1 MLSSINVTK
10 STIMRIIKESIMSK
24 EKVTNDGKATQSS
37 NKVKGEGKT
46 NGETGSQ
53 REVYVD
59 SFTINVFFDG
69 TKNNLYNIEHRKK
82 NPQMYKGKETAS
94 KYESYFND
102 HSNVSYLYQAREQ
115 KANIGWAYIEGI
127 GTGAEQINH
136 LDRENKDRARKG
148 FPLKDRE
155 YYTDLQQ
162 GFAFGSGY
170 TGIGT
175 RVFQSF
181 EKIQTMVKQSLGD
194 RIPTILILNIFG
206 FSRGAAAA
214 RHFLHRVKTEPQLFK
229 GWNLKRE
236 RIIVN
241 FVGLFDTVSSFSPE
255 YTIPEPT
262 SAFDNDVKELHL
274 NFERGYA
281 SKVFHLTAA
290 DEYRQYFSLTNI
302 DSAIN
307 NGFGMEVAISGA
319 HADVGGSYQSEAQK
333 KPFPVKKNVPGM
345 KKWFQEQGFFKEN
358 DINWLKSRTSQNA
371 MVGAIETPEM
381 MTAIRK
387 NVIPNDYARVAFR
400 IMRLIV
406 ETHCSDKV
414 IAFNRGRIKE
424 RETSQ
429 FPEIIELLNKLPYD
443 IQKVSKNTWGKS
455 YNFELS
461 QYYSPEQVRKIR
473 YKYIHWSAKD
483 ELGYELRTKNGLP
496 FRKIHEG

>member
-1 MLSSINVTK
+1 MSRSRLINRIVTK
-10 STIMRIIKESIMSK
+10 KGNATQRGSN
-24 EKVTNDGKATQSS
+24 VHGKAT
-37 NKVKGEGKT
+37 T
-46 NGETGSQ
+46 NGTTGSQ
-53 REVYVD
+53 KEVYVD
-59 SFTINVFFDG
+59 TFTINVFFDG
-69 TKNNLYNIEHRKK
+69 TKNNLYNIENRKK

-94 KYESYFND
+94 EYESYFND
-102 HSNVSYLYQAREQ
+102 HSNVSYLYQARGQ

-127 GTGAEQINH
+127 GTGADQINH
-136 LDRENKDRARKG
+136 WDRENKDRARKG

-155 YYTDLQQ
+155 YHTDSQQ
-162 GFAFGSGY
+162 GFAFGSGP
-170 TGIGT
+170 TGIEA

-241 FVGLFDTVSSFSPE
+241 FVGLFDTVSSFSAV

-262 SAFDNDVKELHL
+262 SAFDDDVKELHL
-274 NFERGYA
+274 NFGRNYA

-290 DEYRQYFSLTNI
+290 DEYRQYFSLPNI
-302 DSAIN
+302 DSAIS
-307 NGFGMEVAISGA
+307 NGFGMEVIISGA

-333 KPFPVKKNVPGM
+333 KPFPVKKNFLGM
-345 KKWFQEQGFFKEN
+345 KKWFQEQGFFKED
-358 DINWLKSRTSQNA
+358 DIHWVKSKTYEGDFGGTQK
-371 MVGAIETPEM
+371 TPETM
-381 MTAIRK
+381 EAIRK
-387 NVIPNDYARVAFR
+387 NIIPNDYARVAFK

-414 IAFNRGRIKE
+414 IVFNRNRIKH
-424 RETSQ
+424 REASH

-443 IQKVSKNTWGKS
+443 IQKASQDSWAKR

-461 QYYSPEQVRKIR
+461 KYYSPQQVRKIR

-483 ELGYELRTKNGLP
+483 ETGYELRTKNGLP
-496 FRKIHEG
+496 YRIIHKG

>member
-24 EKVTNDGKATQSS
+24 GKVTNDGKVIQSS
-37 NKVKGEGKT
+37 NKVQGEGKT
-46 NGETGSQ
+46 NGKTGSQ

-82 NPQMYKGKETAS
+82 NPQMYKGKETEGA
-94 KYESYFND
+94 YESYFND

-127 GTGAEQINH
+127 GTGADDINA
-136 LDRENKDRARKG
+136 LERRNRYLKMKG
-148 FPLKDRE
+148 KPLEEKK
-155 YYTDLQQ
+155 YNTDSTM
-162 GFAFGSGY
+162 GFAYGTGS
-170 TGIGT
+170 TGIT
-175 RVFQSF
+175 RRVQQSF
-181 EKIQTMVKQSLGD
+181 EKIQTMVSSDLGN
-194 RIPTILILNIFG
+194 RIPTILVLNVFG

-214 RHFLHRVKTEPQLFK
+214 RHFVHKVKTQPRSFI
-229 GWNLKRE
+229 GWNLTRE

-241 FVGLFDTVSSFSPE
+241 FVGLFDTVSSYSAVGSVKPE
-255 YTIPEPT
+255 LTG
-262 SAFDNDVKELHL
+262 AFDDDVKDLHL
-274 NFERGYA
+274 NFERDYA

-290 DEYRQYFSLTNI
+290 DEYRLYFSLTNI
-302 DSAIN
+302 NSAIRH
-307 NGFGMEVAISGA
+307 GFGMEVAISGA
-319 HADVGGSYQSEAQK
+319 HADVGGSYASAVQK
-333 KPFPVKKNVPGM
+333 SFPVRENVPGM
-345 KKWFQEQGFFKEN
+345 KNWFQNQGFFKEK
-358 DINWLKSRTSQNA
+358 DIDWLKSRTYQTE
-371 MVGAIETPEM
+371 MGAIETPET
-381 MTAIRK
+381 MTATRK
-387 NVIPNDYARVAFR
+387 HIIPNDYARVAFK
-400 IMRLIV
+400 IMRLVV

-414 IAFNRGRIKE
+414 IAFNRNSIKY
-424 RETSQ
+424 REASH

>member
-1 MLSSINVTK
+1 MSRSRLINRIVTK
-10 STIMRIIKESIMSK
+10 KGNATQRGSN
-24 EKVTNDGKATQSS
+24 VHGKAT
-37 NKVKGEGKT
+37 T
-46 NGETGSQ
+46 NGTTGSQ
-53 REVYVD
+53 KEVYVD
-59 SFTINVFFDG
+59 TFTINVFFDG
-69 TKNNLYNIEHRKK
+69 TKNNLYNIENRKK

-94 KYESYFND
+94 EYESYFND
-102 HSNVSYLYQAREQ
+102 HSNVSYLYQARGQ

-127 GTGAEQINH
+127 GTGADQINH
-136 LDRENKDRARKG
+136 WDRENKDRARKG

-155 YYTDLQQ
+155 YHTDSQQ
-162 GFAFGSGY
+162 GFAFGSGP
-170 TGIGT
+170 TGIEA

-241 FVGLFDTVSSFSPE
+241 FVGLFDTVSSFSAV

-262 SAFDNDVKELHL
+262 SAFDDDVKELHL
-274 NFERGYA
+274 NFGRNYA

-302 DSAIN
+302 DSAIS
-307 NGFGMEVAISGA
+307 NGFGMEVIISGA

-333 KPFPVKKNVPGM
+333 KPFPVKKNFLGM
-345 KKWFQEQGFFKEN
+345 KKWFQEQGFFKED
-358 DINWLKSRTSQNA
+358 DIHWVKSKTYEGDFGGTQK
-371 MVGAIETPEM
+371 TPETM
-381 MTAIRK
+381 EAIRK
-387 NVIPNDYARVAFR
+387 NIIPNDYARVAFK

-414 IAFNRGRIKE
+414 IVFNRNRIKH
-424 RETSQ
+424 REASH

-443 IQKVSKNTWGKS
+443 IQKASQDSWAKR

-461 QYYSPEQVRKIR
+461 KYYSPQQVRKIR

-483 ELGYELRTKNGLP
+483 ETGYELRTKNGLP
-496 FRKIHEG
+496 YRIIHKG

>member
-1 MLSSINVTK
+1 MSRSRLMNRIVTK
-10 STIMRIIKESIMSK
+10 KGNATQRGSN
-24 EKVTNDGKATQSS
+24 VHGKAT
-37 NKVKGEGKT
+37 T
-46 NGETGSQ
+46 NGTTGSQ
-53 REVYVD
+53 KEVYVD
-59 SFTINVFFDG
+59 TFTINVFFDG
-69 TKNNLYNIEHRKK
+69 TKNNLYNIENRKK

-94 KYESYFND
+94 EYESYFND
-102 HSNVSYLYQAREQ
+102 HSNVSYLYQARGQ

-127 GTGAEQINH
+127 GTGADQINH
-136 LDRENKDRARKG
+136 WDRENKDRARKG

-155 YYTDLQQ
+155 YHTDSQQ
-162 GFAFGSGY
+162 GFAFGSGP
-170 TGIGT
+170 TGIEA

-241 FVGLFDTVSSFSPE
+241 FVGLFDTVSSFSAV

-262 SAFDNDVKELHL
+262 SAFDDDVKELHL
-274 NFERGYA
+274 NFGRNYA

-302 DSAIN
+302 DSAIS
-307 NGFGMEVAISGA
+307 NGFGMEVIISGA

-333 KPFPVKKNVPGM
+333 KPFPVKKNFLGM
-345 KKWFQEQGFFKEN
+345 KKWFQEQGFFKED
-358 DINWLKSRTSQNA
+358 DIHWVKSKTYEGDFGGTQK
-371 MVGAIETPEM
+371 TPETM
-381 MTAIRK
+381 EAIRK
-387 NVIPNDYARVAFR
+387 NIIPNDYARVAFK

-414 IAFNRGRIKE
+414 IVFNRNRIKH
-424 RETSQ
+424 REASH

-443 IQKVSKNTWGKS
+443 IQKASQDSWAKR

-461 QYYSPEQVRKIR
+461 KYYSPQQVRKIR

-483 ELGYELRTKNGLP
+483 ETGYELRTKNGLP
-496 FRKIHEG
+496 YRIIHKG

>member
-24 EKVTNDGKATQSS
+24 GKVTNDGKVIQSS
-37 NKVKGEGKT
+37 NKKVQGEGKT

-53 REVYVD
+53 REVHVD

-94 KYESYFND
+94 SYESYFND
-102 HSNVSYLYQAREQ
+102 HSNVSYLYQARKQ
-115 KANIGWAYIEGI
+115 VTNVGWAYIEGI
-127 GTGAEQINH
+127 GTGADDINQ
-136 LDRENKDRARKG
+136 LDRENKELKSKG
-148 FPLKDRE
+148 KPLKERT
-155 YYTDLQQ
+155 YYEDSTR
-162 GFAFGSGY
+162 GFAYGSHK
-170 TGIGT
+170 TGIEF
-175 RVFQSF
+175 RVLQSF
-181 EKIQTMVKQSLGD
+181 EKIQTMVADDLGG
-194 RIPTILILNIFG
+194 RIPTILILNVFG

-214 RHFLHRVKTEPQLFK
+214 RHFIHKVRTEPERFR
-229 GWNLKRE
+229 GWDLTSQ
-236 RIIVN
+236 RIVVN
-241 FVGLFDTVSSFSPE
+241 FVGLFDTVSSFDRSFSLSPE
-255 YTIPEPT
+255 R
-262 SAFDNDVKELHL
+262 SKVFDNDVKELHL

-290 DEYRQYFSLTNI
+290 DEYRLYFSLTNI
-302 DSAIN
+302 NSAIRH
-307 NGFGMEVAISGA
+307 GFGMEVAISGA
-319 HADVGGSYQSEAQK
+319 HADVGGSYASAVQK
-333 KPFPVKKNVPGM
+333 SFPVRENVPGM
-345 KKWFQEQGFFKEN
+345 KNWFQNQGFFKEN
-358 DINWLKSRTSQNA
+358 DINWLKSRTSQTA
-371 MVGAIETPEM
+371 MGAIETPEM
-381 MTAIRK
+381 MTATRK
-387 NVIPNDYARVAFR
+387 HIIHNDYARVAFK
-400 IMRLIV
+400 IMRLVV
-406 ETHCSDKV
+406 ETHCSDKS
-414 IAFNRGRIKE
+414 IAFDRNIIKK

-461 QYYSPEQVRKIR
+461 KYYSPEQVRNIR

>member
-1 MLSSINVTK
+1 
-10 STIMRIIKESIMSK
+10 MSK
-24 EKVTNDGKATQSS
+24 GKVTNDGKVIQSS
-37 NKVKGEGKT
+37 NKVQGEGKT
-46 NGETGSQ
+46 NGKTGSQ

-94 KYESYFND
+94 EYESYFND

-127 GTGAEQINH
+127 GTGADQINH

-155 YYTDLQQ
+155 YNTDSQQ

-170 TGIGT
+170 TGIAA

-241 FVGLFDTVSSFSPE
+241 FVGLFDTVSSYSPG

-262 SAFDNDVKELHL
+262 SAFDDDVKELHL
-274 NFERGYA
+274 NFERNYA
-281 SKVFHLTAA
+281 NKVFHLTAA

-302 DSAIN
+302 DSAIS
-307 NGFGMEVAISGA
+307 NGFGMEVIISGA

-333 KPFPVKKNVPGM
+333 KPFPVKKNFLGM
-345 KKWFQEQGFFKEN
+345 KKWFQEQGFFKED
-358 DINWLKSRTSQNA
+358 DIHWVKSKTYEGDFGGTQK
-371 MVGAIETPEM
+371 TPETM
-381 MTAIRK
+381 KAIRK
-387 NVIPNDYARVAFR
+387 NIIPNDYARVAFK

-414 IAFNRGRIKE
+414 IVFNRNRIKH
-424 RETSQ
+424 REASH

-443 IQKVSKNTWGKS
+443 IQKASQDSWAKR

-461 QYYSPEQVRKIR
+461 KYYSPQQVRAIR

-483 ELGYELRTKNGLP
+483 ETGYELRTKNGLP
-496 FRKIHEG
+496 YRIIHKG

>member
-1 MLSSINVTK
+1 MSRSRLINRIVTK
-10 STIMRIIKESIMSK
+10 KGNATQRGSN
-24 EKVTNDGKATQSS
+24 VHGKAT
-37 NKVKGEGKT
+37 T
-46 NGETGSQ
+46 NGTTGSQ
-53 REVYVD
+53 KEVYVD
-59 SFTINVFFDG
+59 TFTINVFFDG
-69 TKNNLYNIEHRKK
+69 TKNNLYNIENRKK

-94 KYESYFND
+94 EYESYFND
-102 HSNVSYLYQAREQ
+102 HSNVSYLYQARGQ

-127 GTGAEQINH
+127 GTGADQINH
-136 LDRENKDRARKG
+136 WDRENKDRARKG

-155 YYTDLQQ
+155 YHTDSQQ
-162 GFAFGSGY
+162 GFAFGSGP
-170 TGIGT
+170 TGIEA

-241 FVGLFDTVSSFSPE
+241 FVGLFDTVSSFSAV

-262 SAFDNDVKELHL
+262 SAFDDDVKELHL
-274 NFERGYA
+274 NFGRNYA

-302 DSAIN
+302 DSAIS
-307 NGFGMEVAISGA
+307 NGFGMEVIISGA

-333 KPFPVKKNVPGM
+333 KPFPVKKNFLGM
-345 KKWFQEQGFFKEN
+345 KKWFQEQGFFKED
-358 DINWLKSRTSQNA
+358 DIHWVKSKTYEGDFGGTQK
-371 MVGAIETPEM
+371 TPETM
-381 MTAIRK
+381 KAIRK
-387 NVIPNDYARVAFR
+387 DIIPNDYARVAFK

-414 IAFNRGRIKE
+414 IVFNRSRIKE

-443 IQKVSKNTWGKS
+443 IQKASQDAWAKR

-461 QYYSPEQVRKIR
+461 KYYSPQQVRKIR

-483 ELGYELRTKNGLP
+483 ETGYELRTKNGLP
-496 FRKIHEG
+496 YRIIHKG

>member
-1 MLSSINVTK
+1 MSRSRLINRIVTK
-10 STIMRIIKESIMSK
+10 KGNATQRGSN
-24 EKVTNDGKATQSS
+24 VHGKAT
-37 NKVKGEGKT
+37 T
-46 NGETGSQ
+46 NGTTGSQ
-53 REVYVD
+53 KEVYVD
-59 SFTINVFFDG
+59 TFTINVFFDG
-69 TKNNLYNIEHRKK
+69 TKNNLYNIENRKK

-94 KYESYFND
+94 EYESYFND

-155 YYTDLQQ
+155 YYTDSQQ

-241 FVGLFDTVSSFSPE
+241 FVGLFDTVSSFSAV

-262 SAFDNDVKELHL
+262 SAFDDDVKELHL
-274 NFERGYA
+274 NFGRNYA

-333 KPFPVKKNVPGM
+333 KPFPVKKNFLGM
-345 KKWFQEQGFFKEN
+345 KKWFQEQGFFKED
-358 DINWLKSRTSQNA
+358 DIHWVKSKTYEGDFGGTQK
-371 MVGAIETPEM
+371 TPETM
-381 MTAIRK
+381 EAIRK
-387 NVIPNDYARVAFR
+387 NIIPNDYARVAFK

-414 IAFNRGRIKE
+414 IVFNRNRIKH
-424 RETSQ
+424 REASH

-443 IQKVSKNTWGKS
+443 IQKASQDSWAKR

-461 QYYSPEQVRKIR
+461 KYYSPQQVRKIR

-483 ELGYELRTKNGLP
+483 ETGYELRTKNGLP
-496 FRKIHEG
+496 YRIIHKG

>member
-1 MLSSINVTK
+1 VH
-10 STIMRIIKESIMSK
+10 
-24 EKVTNDGKATQSS
+24 GKAT
-37 NKVKGEGKT
+37 T
-46 NGETGSQ
+46 NGTTGSQ
-53 REVYVD
+53 KEVYVD
-59 SFTINVFFDG
+59 TFTINVFFDG
-69 TKNNLYNIEHRKK
+69 TKNNLYNIENRKK

-94 KYESYFND
+94 EYESYFND
-102 HSNVSYLYQAREQ
+102 HSNVSYLYQARGQ

-127 GTGAEQINH
+127 GTGADQINH
-136 LDRENKDRARKG
+136 WDRENKDRARKG

-155 YYTDLQQ
+155 YHTDSQQ
-162 GFAFGSGY
+162 GFAFGSGP
-170 TGIGT
+170 TGIEA

-241 FVGLFDTVSSFSPE
+241 FVGLFDTVSSFSAV

-262 SAFDNDVKELHL
+262 SAFDDDVKELHL
-274 NFERGYA
+274 NFGRNYA

-302 DSAIN
+302 DSAIS
-307 NGFGMEVAISGA
+307 NGFGMEVIISGA

-333 KPFPVKKNVPGM
+333 KPFPVKKNFLGM
-345 KKWFQEQGFFKEN
+345 KKWFQEQGFFKED
-358 DINWLKSRTSQNA
+358 DIHWVKSKTYEGDFGGTQK
-371 MVGAIETPEM
+371 TPETM
-381 MTAIRK
+381 EAIRK
-387 NVIPNDYARVAFR
+387 NIIPNDYARVAFK

-414 IAFNRGRIKE
+414 IVFNRNRIKH
-424 RETSQ
+424 REASH

-443 IQKVSKNTWGKS
+443 IQKASQDSWAKR

-461 QYYSPEQVRKIR
+461 KYYSPQQVRKIR

-483 ELGYELRTKNGLP
+483 ETGYELRTKNGLP
-496 FRKIHEG
+496 YRIIHKG

>member
-1 MLSSINVTK
+1 MSRSRLINRIVTK
-10 STIMRIIKESIMSK
+10 KGNATQRGSN
-24 EKVTNDGKATQSS
+24 VHGKAT
-37 NKVKGEGKT
+37 T
-46 NGETGSQ
+46 NGTTGSQ
-53 REVYVD
+53 KEVYVD
-59 SFTINVFFDG
+59 TFTINVFFDG
-69 TKNNLYNIEHRKK
+69 TKNNLYNIENRKK

-94 KYESYFND
+94 EYESYFND
-102 HSNVSYLYQAREQ
+102 HSNVSYLYQARGQ

-127 GTGAEQINH
+127 GTGADQINH
-136 LDRENKDRARKG
+136 WDRENKDRARKG

-155 YYTDLQQ
+155 YHTDSQQ
-162 GFAFGSGY
+162 GFAFGSGP
-170 TGIGT
+170 TGIEA

-241 FVGLFDTVSSFSPE
+241 FVGLFDTVSSFSAV

-262 SAFDNDVKELHL
+262 SAFDDDVKELHL
-274 NFERGYA
+274 NFGRNYA

-302 DSAIN
+302 DSAIS
-307 NGFGMEVAISGA
+307 NGFGMEVIISGA

-333 KPFPVKKNVPGM
+333 KPFPVLENFPGM
-345 KKWFQEQGFFKEN
+345 KKWFQEQGFFKED
-358 DINWLKSRTSQNA
+358 DIHWVKSKTYEGDFGGTQK
-371 MVGAIETPEM
+371 TPETM
-381 MTAIRK
+381 KAIRK
-387 NVIPNDYARVAFR
+387 DIIPNDYARVAFK

-414 IAFNRGRIKE
+414 IVFNRSRIKE

-443 IQKVSKNTWGKS
+443 IQKASQDAWAKR

-461 QYYSPEQVRKIR
+461 KYYSPQQVRKIR

-483 ELGYELRTKNGLP
+483 ETGYELRTKNGLP
-496 FRKIHEG
+496 YRIIHKG

>member
-24 EKVTNDGKATQSS
+24 GKVTNDGKVIQSS
-37 NKVKGEGKT
+37 NKVQGEGKT
-46 NGETGSQ
+46 NGKTGSQ

-94 KYESYFND
+94 EYESYFND

-127 GTGAEQINH
+127 GTGADQINH

-155 YYTDLQQ
+155 YNTDSQQ

-170 TGIGT
+170 TGIAA

-241 FVGLFDTVSSFSPE
+241 FVGLFDTVSSYSPG

-262 SAFDNDVKELHL
+262 SAFDDDVKELHL
-274 NFERGYA
+274 NFERNYA
-281 SKVFHLTAA
+281 NKVFHLTAA

-302 DSAIN
+302 DSAIS
-307 NGFGMEVAISGA
+307 NGFGMEVIISGA

-333 KPFPVKKNVPGM
+333 KPFPVKKNFLGM
-345 KKWFQEQGFFKEN
+345 KKWFQEQGFFKED
-358 DINWLKSRTSQNA
+358 DIHWVKSKTYEGDFGGTQK
-371 MVGAIETPEM
+371 TPETM
-381 MTAIRK
+381 KAIRK
-387 NVIPNDYARVAFR
+387 NIIPNDYARVAFK

-414 IAFNRGRIKE
+414 IVFNRNRIKH
-424 RETSQ
+424 REASH

-443 IQKVSKNTWGKS
+443 IQKASQDSWAKR

-461 QYYSPEQVRKIR
+461 KYYSPQQVRAIR

-483 ELGYELRTKNGLP
+483 ETGYELRTKNGLP
-496 FRKIHEG
+496 YRIIHKG